1 MLRWVAMCCPSIR
14 SSTPGYP
21 PGALA
26 GEGGHRSDLA
36 GKGGGEGRRGEEK
49 GGEGRRRL
57 GCDHLHLP

>member
-1 MLRWVAMCCPSIR
+1 MLSSIR

-36 GKGGGEGRRGEEK
+36 GKGGGEARGGEER
-49 GGEGRRRL
+49 GGEERGGEEEAGL
-57 GCDHLHLP
+57 